1 MAKARRAKST
11 RRTSTSRT
19 NSRSTTRTRKKK
31 NNIDKN
37 LVVVVMIITSLLL
50 CVLIY
55 AQSGWI
61 GEHLSPVLGGIMG
74 WIKYIIPIGTL
85 AMAIK
90 IAVDDKEYLS
100 KKIVNYIIFLVCIA
114 ATMVIVEINK
124 GVLSINLDFSTFLED
139 AYDLGTQNVAGGVI
153 GAIIAMPVCKLLGT
167 IGGIILLVGI
177 ALITLI
183 NLFEIKPAEIIRDF
197 FERMKERRAYE
208 EDDEED
214 EDEEELEDQKSV
226 LI

>member
-74 WIKYIIPIGTL
+74 WIKYIIPVGTL

-90 IAVDDKEYLS
+90 IAVGNRRNRQRSFIDKS
-100 KKIVNYIIFLVCIA
+100 RFLY
-114 ATMVIVEINK
+114 
-124 GVLSINLDFSTFLED
+124 FL
-139 AYDLGTQNVAGGVI
+139 
-153 GAIIAMPVCKLLGT
+153 
-167 IGGIILLVGI
+167 
-177 ALITLI
+177 
-183 NLFEIKPAEIIRDF
+183 
-197 FERMKERRAYE
+197 RRS
-208 EDDEED
+208 
-214 EDEEELEDQKSV
+214 L
-226 LI
+226 

>member
-90 IAVDDKEYLS
+90 IAVDEGDFDTFFTKRASSLRTAVVKFARLS
-100 KKIVNYIIFLVCIA
+100 
-114 ATMVIVEINK
+114 
-124 GVLSINLDFSTFLED
+124 
-139 AYDLGTQNVAGGVI
+139 
-153 GAIIAMPVCKLLGT
+153 
-167 IGGIILLVGI
+167 
-177 ALITLI
+177 
-183 NLFEIKPAEIIRDF
+183 
-197 FERMKERRAYE
+197 
-208 EDDEED
+208 DDD
-214 EDEEELEDQKSV
+214 WA
-226 LI
+226 